1 MNKCLILPVGLF
13 FRCGNIFNY
22 FIVLFNRNYK
32 HQNLFPA
39 VKHLLP
45 RKWQQVLLFV
55 KTRIF
60 RRPWNIS
67 SFSSDRLEVVR
78 ESCSSYFHVE
88 IFELVVFDCM
98 FSYSRGFF
106 ICLVL
111 GFFKMSIV
119 SIVLWSF
126 HGRNL
131 TAWQQLW
138 VTGPDTTL
146 NVPIVKR
153 DLPDSPPG
161 SPCFCPFCLRK
172 LPSDICLESYRT

>member
-1 MNKCLILPVGLF
+1 MRKVTEIQMNKCLILPVGLF

-39 VKHLLP
+39 IKHLLP

-67 SFSSDRLEVVR
+67 SFSSDHLEVVR

-98 FSYSRGFF
+98 FSYSRVFF

-111 GFFKMSIV
+111 VFFLNEHCIYCIMELSWKKSY
-119 SIVLWSF
+119 SLA
-126 HGRNL
+126 
-131 TAWQQLW
+131 TALGDRAWYNSQCAH
-138 VTGPDTTL
+138 
-146 NVPIVKR
+146 
-153 DLPDSPPG
+153 S
-161 SPCFCPFCLRK
+161 
-172 LPSDICLESYRT
+172 